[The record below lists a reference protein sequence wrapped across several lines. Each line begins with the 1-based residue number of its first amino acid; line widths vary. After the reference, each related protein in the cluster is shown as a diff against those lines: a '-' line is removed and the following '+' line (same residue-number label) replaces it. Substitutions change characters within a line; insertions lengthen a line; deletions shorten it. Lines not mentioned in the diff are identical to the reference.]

1 MFAICHT
8 LDNKEDIFIMY
19 DKKDMK
25 EISEQMGIEIEQ
37 SITLAQLIKDYSFYP
52 ILSCDDLI
60 LRVLNRKTR
69 TDTRVLD
76 EIGLRSFISIK
87 KENELIKEK
96 ASRLSRS
103 QRETVARVYNEIM
116 NMDQPEIAIEEADKT
131 D

>member
-8 LDNKEDIFIMY
+8 LDNKEEIFIMY

-52 ILSCDDLI
+52 ILSCNDLI

-87 KENELIKEK
+87 KENELIKAK
-96 ASRLSRS
+96 TSRLSRS

-116 NMDQPEIAIEEADKT
+116 NMDQPEIVIEETNKT